1 MEDSQGLARRAAC
14 DRCRAQKL
22 RCVRLSHSNA
32 AKCKRCESAGATC
45 HYSISKPAGRPS
57 GNGHSSNAAS
67 SSNSS
72 LVAVDAASGQRPNDN
87 EREPKLS
94 RSGSRLEQRPSDTS
108 MGNEELD
115 VQDPLESAAID
126 QNANNPATFAPD
138 DMAWSPTA
146 RPTTAKTNGWQAN
159 QQTIMIP
166 PIFNEPD
173 LTLSGFSR
181 EDCSWWA
188 YDSTMGGT
196 PSSPTSWESL
206 GQAGSTHSFPWSTMP
221 WDSVNR
227 DIGQTGIAPNCHSM
241 GTESTIPAPTS
252 TELLGAKDDCYT
264 QSRAPMKMPPN
275 SLLVDS
281 EQTNTVV
288 DQHRVSSDREI
299 ATGPHRWM
307 QQFSELNL
315 RLYQLASANS
325 SLERDMSCGGKLAQ
339 FPTQLAGQVV
349 DISSAF
355 LDLLRAVGSRTQE
368 DDGTAGTDQV
378 SSQEEQIRLRNHRHH
393 SFADDFSS
401 ESSGDEH
408 SDVEPRSRGHKNRHF
423 QRYPEGSG
431 GLGKLGKNMSPLTD
445 ITTLLQL
452 LACYLRLR
460 DLHRILY
467 TAIHHYMVSNTSAKS
482 KTSSSQHDLSTTEQL
497 SAKQRPLFKGL
508 QIGGTSL
515 EDFHPFQVKFVL
527 QITVHIL
534 GEIEHTLGLPGVDR
548 VSKKTDDEQ
557 PGILGAGVS
566 PQLLKTV
573 MRDNA
578 VPGGRGGPDGSIVL
592 AMRDRLSQL
601 RKLLRGSINL

>member
-1 MEDSQGLARRAAC
+1 MENSQGLARRAAC

-22 RCVRLSHSNA
+22 RCVRLSHNNA
-32 AKCKRCESAGATC
+32 AKCKRCESAGTTC

-57 GNGHSSNAAS
+57 GNGPSSNAS
-67 SSNSS
+67 SSSISS
-72 LVAVDAASGQRPNDN
+72 SVAVDVASGQRPNQN
-87 EREPKLS
+87 GRE
-94 RSGSRLEQRPSDTS
+94 RPSDTS
-108 MGNEELD
+108 MEDEELD
-115 VQDPLESAAID
+115 VQEPFESAAID
-126 QNANNPATFAPD
+126 QNPNNPATFAPD

-146 RPTTAKTNGWQAN
+146 RPTTAKINGWQAN
-159 QQTIMIP
+159 QQTTMIP
-166 PIFNEPD
+166 PIPNEPD
-173 LTLSGFSR
+173 LTLSGFSG
-181 EDCSWWA
+181 EDCNWWA
-188 YDSTMGGT
+188 YDSTLGGT
-196 PSSPTSWESL
+196 TSPISWESL
-206 GQAGSTHSFPWSTMP
+206 GQAGSTHSFPWTTMP
-221 WDSVNR
+221 WDSVIR
-227 DIGQTGIAPNCHSM
+227 DTGQTGIAPNRYSM

-252 TELLGAKDDCYT
+252 TGQLGAKDDCYT
-264 QSRAPMKMPPN
+264 ESRAPMKKPPN
-275 SLLVDS
+275 SLLVDL
-281 EQTNTVV
+281 EKTNTVV
-288 DQHRVSSDREI
+288 DQRGVASDKET

-325 SLERDMSCGGKLAQ
+325 SLEQDTSCGGKLTP
-339 FPTQLAGQVV
+339 FPTELAGQVV

-368 DDGTAGTDQV
+368 DDGTVGAGQV
-378 SSQEEQIRLRNHRHH
+378 SSQKEQIRLRNHRHH
-393 SFADDFSS
+393 SFADFSS
-401 ESSGDEH
+401 ESSGEEH
-408 SDVEPRSRGHKNRHF
+408 SDVERRSRGNRNLHIE
-423 QRYPEGSG
+423 RDPENSG
-431 GLGKLGKNMSPLTD
+431 GLGKSGKNMSPLTD

-467 TAIHHYMVSNTSAKS
+467 TAIHHYMVCNTLTKS
-482 KTSSSQHDLSTTEQL
+482 KTSSSQQNPSTTEQL
-497 SAKQRPLFKGL
+497 SAGKFKQRPLFRGL

-557 PGILGAGVS
+557 PGILGASVS

-578 VPGGRGGPDGSIVL
+578 VPGGRGGPDGSIVS